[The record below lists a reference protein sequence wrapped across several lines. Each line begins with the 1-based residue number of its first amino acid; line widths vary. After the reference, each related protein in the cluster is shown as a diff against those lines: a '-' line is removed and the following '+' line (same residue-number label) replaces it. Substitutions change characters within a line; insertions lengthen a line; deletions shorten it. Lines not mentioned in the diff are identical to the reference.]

1 MASSTRKSHFRC
13 LMNASSHLA
22 KIKQLK
28 ECLVR
33 AGGINRRTSRSSVL
47 SLRQNPVQEFE
58 AGIEDRLKGVDQ
70 VRVGGKER
78 W

>member
-1 MASSTRKSHFRC
+1 MLNECHPAISQKSSSSK
-13 LMNASSHLA
+13 NAWFEL
-22 KIKQLK
+22 
-28 ECLVR
+28 
-33 AGGINRRTSRSSVL
+33 GGSIVGHHVSSVL

-58 AGIEDRLKGVDQ
+58 AGIEDRMKGVDQ